1 MTTRAPRRRRRVLA
15 ALAATAVLAVGT
27 VVALRSQSAT
37 PPEAGC
43 LATVDGTSFPLDLS
57 QAANAATIAAVA
69 IRLGLSDH
77 AVSVGLATAMQ
88 ESKLHNLDY
97 GDRDSV
103 GLFQQRPSQGW
114 GSRSQILDP
123 HYAATAFFTHLVR
136 VPGWETMSV
145 AVAAQAVQRSASGA
159 AYADWE
165 PTARALARSLTGQVP
180 HGIACTFT
188 KPASSPQ
195 GLTTAL
201 AHDLGPTSV
210 GVPVPAKRGWRTA
223 SWLVAQAAQ
232 YDIDSVTFNG
242 LRWTRS
248 SGRWGSHPSGS
259 AVAYT
264 VARQQGA

>member
-1 MTTRAPRRRRRVLA
+1 VA
-15 ALAATAVLAVGT
+15 A
-27 VVALRSQSAT
+27 VALRAQTSE
-37 PPEAGC
+37 PPQAGC
-43 LATVDGTSFPLDLS
+43 VATVAGTSYPLDLS

-77 AVSVGLATAMQ
+77 AVSIGLATAMQ

-123 HYAATAFFTHLVR
+123 HYAATAFFRRLVM
-136 VPGWETMSV
+136 VQGWEAMPV

-165 PTARALARSLTGQVP
+165 PTARALAQSLTGEVP

-188 KPASSPQ
+188 QPTSSSQ
-195 GLTTAL
+195 GLAAAV
-201 AHDLGPTSV
+201 AHDLGPASV
-210 GVPVPAKRGWRTA
+210 GTPVAAKRGWRTA

-232 YDIDSVTFNG
+232 YDIEAVSFDG
-242 LRWTRS
+242 QRWTRR
-248 SGRWGSHPSGS
+248 SGRWTSHPGGS
-259 AVAYT
+259 EVSYALAPQPS
-264 VARQQGA
+264 R